1 MHRGEYIMH
10 RTYGLIYEYMPTVAT
25 FGLAVISYLKLL
37 IDWLTVVSLLI
48 GIGYAIW
55 RWYVD
60 YQKYKKAKK

>member
-1 MHRGEYIMH
+1 MKQGSYTMTRI
-10 RTYGLIYEYMPTVAT
+10 YGLIYEYMPAVAT
-25 FGLAVISYLKLL
+25 ISLAVVSYLKLF

-60 YQKYKKAKK
+60 YQKEAKRKK